1 MIIGSVDKTA
11 ETQAEKGIDNPFA
24 KWYVLSAYMT
34 DGSGNDHREYK
45 PRKPTVWAY
54 MLGQWAFLCIRK
66 SYSGLPSISFIEK
79 KEKNSWK
86 CYH

>member
-34 DGSGNDHREYK
+34 DGSGNDHGEYK
-45 PRKPTVWAY
+45 PQKPTVWAH
-54 MLGQWAFLCIRK
+54 MLGKWAFSYFTGRSEDAVEREK
-66 SYSGLPSISFIEK
+66 SSGQDFIL
-79 KEKNSWK
+79 S
-86 CYH
+86 